1 MCFLMPQPLF
11 GTFVMFQ
18 VHTDILAFL
27 YCNKINSLP
36 VSINKSDSLGLHCL
50 INQLCVLVFCAV
62 QYCHKFALP
71 PVHKCIHFKNFQL

>member
-1 MCFLMPQPLF
+1 MHVFLNAPA
-11 GTFVMFQ
+11 FVWH
-18 VHTDILAFL
+18 VCHILPFL